1 MSFIVDLL
9 KLDLNKPS
17 SYAKICF
24 ATMIISFIAIFI
36 FCARKILRYM
46 LSFIVIDILDC
57 YNMDMEKAIN

>member
-1 MSFIVDLL
+1 MF
-9 KLDLNKPS
+9 NKIGF
-17 SYAKICF
+17 YV
-24 ATMIISFIAIFI
+24 FI

>member
-24 ATMIISFIAIFI
+24 ATMIIRPCFKNRAELCYFNKIAIAAI
-36 FCARKILRYM
+36 WTKARNEASS
-46 LSFIVIDILDC
+46 LS
-57 YNMDMEKAIN
+57 